1 MPKRKSEGQR
11 TMVLLWW
18 DCFSH
23 DLWRFSHGRNM
34 TNAQRLWNT
43 SVPTYNFRTK
53 TPVFSPTVGQKT
65 GTCQKCWPNLPLSAP
80 EWSICNGTWKVPP
93 VLVGW
98 GTVQNML
105 VKLDHETW
113 RTIGVRKISYLWKH
127 HLVMA
132 EPLGLGL
139 LDPPPKIRSF
149 GSNPPFLVGKK
160 NGGKNCQLPGGTTS
174 SLGSA
179 FNVAQA
185 AEDRVSPAMPW
196 ETKVAPKPPE
206 ITILLPHPSRVA
218 NSTSLN
224 QFTPSVNRHGQTIDN
239 YLQPFP
245 HQTATDDIKFWEP
258 SMHNS
263 AVALL

>member
-113 RTIGVRKISYLWKH
+113 RTIGVRKVSYLWKH

-160 NGGKNCQLPGGTTS
+160 TGEKIANCLVVP
-174 SLGSA
+174 
-179 FNVAQA
+179 
-185 AEDRVSPAMPW
+185 
-196 ETKVAPKPPE
+196 
-206 ITILLPHPSRVA
+206 LLPWALH
-218 NSTSLN
+218 STSPKLLRIEWV
-224 QFTPSVNRHGQTIDN
+224 QQCPERPKWLQSHQKSPSFYLTLRGWQT
-239 YLQPFP
+239 Q
-245 HQTATDDIKFWEP
+245 Q
-258 SMHNS
+258 
-263 AVALL
+263 V